1 MALAADLVKVVFVL
15 GAVRRENFLG
25 THFSLARFVVLL
37 FELLEVL
44 LSQLFLIDVDVEVLE
59 LLVNQLITQSFLR

>member
-15 GAVRRENFLG
+15 GAVGGENFLG
-25 THFSLARFVVLL
+25 AHFSLARFVVLL
-37 FELLEVL
+37 FKLFEVL
-44 LSQLFLIDVDVEVLE
+44 LSQLLFIDVDVEILE

>member
-1 MALAADLVKVVFVL
+1 LALAADLVKVVFVL
-15 GAVRRENFLG
+15 GAVGGENFLG

-37 FELLEVL
+37 FKLFEVL
-44 LSQLFLIDVDVEVLE
+44 FSQLLFIDVDVKVLE